1 MTKTEVIEEF
11 CVLRREVMEHF
22 DCDHATDCICATRHS
37 DFGEFQDDRHSLKF
51 IQDAVHAALKA
62 L

>member
-1 MTKTEVIEEF
+1 MNKAEVIAEF
-11 CVLRREVMEHF
+11 CTLRKEVMEHF
-22 DCDHATDCICATRHS
+22 DCNHATDCMCSTIDVHR
-37 DFGEFQDDRHSLKF
+37 FQDDGHSLKF